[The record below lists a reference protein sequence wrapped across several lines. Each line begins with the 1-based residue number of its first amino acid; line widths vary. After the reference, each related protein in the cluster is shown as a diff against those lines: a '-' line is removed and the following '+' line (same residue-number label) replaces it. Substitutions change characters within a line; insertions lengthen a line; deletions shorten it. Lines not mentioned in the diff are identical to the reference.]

1 MPRLGLGMPLAA
13 GLSQDVVTAIDDFFF
28 ESSTSG
34 EINPMLTTSRTNLAL
49 YSEAWDNASW
59 NKNAATV
66 EANQIASPLDLNA
79 FTADLL
85 KEDNTNADHW
95 VRSNNITASLGQ
107 TFTMSFYA
115 KAKERTFIKANFLNS
130 GVVSYNVW
138 INLSNG
144 AITSKNSNLT
154 VTTELIG
161 SGFYRITLTAQA
173 AATTLNLLVQLATG
187 DGVHSYAGDGSSGAY
202 VFGAQI
208 EQDNFVSNYIPT
220 VGSTVSV
227 STTLNDTSEVWDFD
241 STDIMLEADPEDEGF
256 WEESYP
262 DGATLPELVLNGDY
276 EELGSEIVANGTFD
290 LGSELVTN
298 GAFDTDSD
306 WTLQSSWSIS
316 GGKANYDAVGSG
328 HYLKQTISPSISVG
342 KAIKIQFDISDVAAG
357 KTAFLKLEI
366 DGSPEAVFGYTHFSA
381 GTYTYYYKITS
392 ALNRLNFVPVTSST
406 GGVFSIDNVSV
417 KEVVTWTAFG
427 TGINIASGVFTSD
440 GTSDN
445 FDNILAGATTET
457 WDTSEYYEV
466 TFDVPSYT
474 SGNFKLNNSTHN
486 ITSAISASGS
496 YKVYFK
502 PSTANTVIGVQNAG
516 TPFKGSIDNISVK
529 QVDPNDRW
537 TLGAGWSIEDG
548 KAIST
553 TAQSNLTSTAALL
566 VGNTY
571 EFTLTSAAVSSGS
584 YSFLLRFNS
593 TNTNIGTVNSDGT
606 HTFRAV
612 ADSTSFRLQTL
623 SGGGTSF
630 SIDNVTVKEYA
641 IQPLDI

>member
-1 MPRLGLGMPLAA
+1 MPRQGLAIDISTLA
-13 GLSQDVVTAIDDFFF
+13 GSEGVVTTIDDFFF
-28 ESSTSG
+28 ESFSAG
-34 EINPMLTTSRTNLAL
+34 EMHPMLTTSRTNLVL

-59 NKNAATV
+59 SKNAATV

-85 KEDNTNADHW
+85 KEDNTNAEHW

-144 AITSKNSNLT
+144 AITSKNANLT

-173 AATTLNLLVQLATG
+173 AATVLNLLVGLATG
-187 DGVHSYAGDGSSGAY
+187 DANNSYAGDGSSGAY

-241 STDIMLEADPEDEGF
+241 GTDIMIAEDPEDEGF
-256 WEESYP
+256 WEEGSN
-262 DGATLPELVLNGDY
+262 LVLNHNFD
-276 EELGSEIVANGTFD
+276 D
-290 LGSELVTN
+290 LGSELTTN
-298 GAFDTDSD
+298 GGFDTDT
-306 WTLQSSWSIS
+306 WWQKSSANVNIS
-316 GGKANYDAVGSG
+316 NGKGNFTAGTTEYFYKANT
-328 HYLKQTISPSISVG
+328 LTI
-342 KAIKIQFDISDVAAG
+342 G
-357 KTAFLKLEI
+357 KTYKVVFEI
-366 DGSPEAVFGYTHFSA
+366 TDRTTGYLSLFGGSFGSPAVST
-381 GTYTYYYKITS
+381 GTYERYFVCADTS
-392 ALNRLNFVPVTSST
+392 FGLVGNSFV
-406 GGVFSIDNVSV
+406 GSIDNVSV
-417 KEVVTWTAFG
+417 KEVVTWTTFG
-427 TGINIASGVFTSD
+427 TGVSIASGVFTSD
-440 GTSDN
+440 GTSGN
-445 FDNILAGATTET
+445 YDNILVGATTET

-466 TFDVPSYT
+466 TFNVPSYT

-516 TPFKGSIDNISVK
+516 TPFKGTIDNISVK

-537 TLGAGWSIEDG
+537 DLSGNTSISNGVLNFPGNVSANQLVVHNDFSMLDIGGTYEITLTVNRTSGTMSVRSGLGASDFTP
-548 KAIST
+548 AISI
-553 TAQSNLTSTAALL
+553 N
-566 VGNTY
+566 
-571 EFTLTSAAVSSGS
+571 SSGTQT
-584 YSFLLRFNS
+584 FIVTN
-593 TNTNIGTVNSDGT
+593 NTNGNKLFLFSGTSDNFVGTV
-606 HTFRAV
+606 
-612 ADSTSFRLQTL
+612 
-623 SGGGTSF
+623 
-630 SIDNVTVKEYA
+630 DNITAKEYA
-641 IQPLDI
+641 IQPKDI